1 MKAFFKIILHPVLL
15 TILGLIAL
23 ALVIWFIGPLIS
35 IAGFAPLGSAMV
47 RLIIIG
53 AIVLFFILRAVWRK
67 IKARKNNAQL
77 LDGLVKSSEAPGQPA
92 QSEEVLA
99 LRKRFEEAVRVLKE
113 TRSAQNAKKGGMARL
128 LSVGSARY
136 LYELPWYV
144 FIGAPGSGKT
154 TALINS
160 GLRFPLA
167 EKLGAHQLKGIGGT
181 RNCDWWFTDEAVLV
195 DTAGRYTTQDSD
207 QASDRDAWQGF
218 MTLLK
223 KHRPRQPLNG
233 VLLTVSLGDLLSQ
246 SESEAERHATA
257 LRTRIQELYTALNV
271 RLPIYVLVT
280 KADLIAGFNEFFND
294 FGKEAR
300 DQVWGVTFPPSNS
313 GEANAAQVKELPAK
327 LDALCQRVLD
337 LLPTRL
343 REEPDLTRRGAIAA
357 FDQQLA
363 AANRVLADFLDK
375 VFAPSGFDQA
385 LMVRGAYF
393 TSGTQEGSPIDRVMA
408 SLGGAFGLER
418 RVSPPQAGAGKSFF
432 ITRLLRE
439 VVFAEQRIG
448 GTNLKW
454 ERRRS
459 MLRLAA
465 IAATVLLTVGLLVA
479 WALSFNN
486 NRGYINEVNAKVKT
500 TQDVVDKARIAAS
513 DDVVGILPVIDAVR
527 GVSLTAH
534 RVDGGAPLSMQF
546 GLYQGD
552 KLDAAAGQAYR
563 TLLRDVLLPRIA
575 NRVENQLRRLDPNNL
590 EFAYEALKSYL
601 MLHDGTHFDGDA
613 LKAWISLDWEQN
625 LPRETT
631 AEQRAAL
638 TEYLNVLFAD
648 GPVASPVPADAA
660 LIASV
665 RNQLLRF
672 SLPDRI
678 YSRLKRQGVGS
689 EFPDFTIEK
698 TVGPAGAI
706 VFVRK
711 SGAPL
716 SRGVPGLFTF
726 DGYHKG
732 FAKVVERVST
742 QLTEEEPW
750 VLATATGKRSLED
763 EKKIANEVR
772 RIYLNDYVRMWDSF
786 INDIGVAKASS
797 LTQNIQIA
805 RVLSA
810 IDSPLPKLMKAMS
823 RETTLSLK
831 ASDKSTVEQVQDKL
845 SKTQS
850 DLSKLFSKDTTT
862 QTQVPDGGIEMIVDD
877 HFTQLRTLVTG
888 DDKSAPIAAVVAL
901 LNDVYVAM
909 SATETALRDKVAP
922 PPSDAAAKVKAES
935 ARMPEP
941 VRTMMQD
948 VSAAGTGQA
957 LSTLRETLSS
967 QVGAQVGQ
975 FCTQAIEGRY
985 PFVRNSTRDVTRDD
999 FAALF
1004 GPGGKLDAFFT
1015 QNLAQYVDTSTNP
1028 WSFKKVQEQSLGSSG
1043 NLQQFQRAAV
1053 IRDVFFRNGGV
1064 LRLDFKPVDMDPAIT
1079 NFVFDVDGQLVKYS
1093 HGPQVPQ
1100 SVQWPGPKGGLQVR
1114 LQITPPGVSGTSGT
1128 ALDGPWSLFRMLDKA
1143 NIQPAGAPEKFRVS
1157 FAVDGRN
1164 ATFDVT
1170 SSSVQNPFRLRELA
1184 EFRCPAGL

>member
-1 MKAFFKIILHPVLL
+1 MKAFFKILFHPILL

-23 ALVIWFIGPLIS
+23 ALVIWFVGPLFS
-35 IAGFAPLGSAMV
+35 FAGFAPLGSELV
-47 RLIIIG
+47 RWIIIG
-53 AIVLFFILRAVWRK
+53 IIVLIVVLRAVWRK

-77 LDGLVKSSEAPGQPA
+77 LDGLMKSSDAPGTPT
-92 QSEEVLA
+92 QSEEVLT
-99 LRKRFEEAVRVLKE
+99 LRKRFEEAMRVLKE
-113 TRSAQNAKKGGMARL
+113 TKAAQNAKKGGLARL
-128 LSVGSARY
+128 LSFGSARY

-167 EKLGAHQLKGIGGT
+167 EKFGAHQLKGIGGT
-181 RNCDWWFTDEAVLV
+181 RNCDWWFTDEAVLI
-195 DTAGRYTTQDSD
+195 DTAGRYTTQDSN
-207 QASDRDAWQGF
+207 QASDHEAWQGF
-218 MTLLK
+218 MSLLK
-223 KHRPRQPLNG
+223 RHRPRQPLNG

-246 SESEAERHATA
+246 SESESERHAAA
-257 LRTRIQELYTALNV
+257 LRTRIQELYSSLNV

-300 DQVWGVTFPPSNS
+300 DQVWGVTFTQGGDS
-313 GEANAAQVKELPAK
+313 AAQVKELSDS
-327 LDALCQRVLD
+327 LNALRQRVLD
-337 LLPTRL
+337 LMPTRL
-343 REEPDLTRRGAIAA
+343 REEQDLTRRGAIAA

-363 AANRVLADFLDK
+363 AANRLLAGFLDK
-375 VFAPSGFDQA
+375 VFAPSGFDQPV
-385 LMVRGAYF
+385 MVRGAYF
-393 TSGTQEGSPIDRVMA
+393 TSGTQEGNPIDRVMS

-418 RVSPPQAGAGKSFF
+418 RVLPPQTGSGKSFF

-465 IAATVLLTVGLLVA
+465 IVCTVLLTIGLLISWV
-479 WALSFNN
+479 LSFSN
-486 NRGYINEVNAKVKT
+486 NRDYIGEVNAKVKT
-500 TQDVVDKARIAAS
+500 TQDVVAQARIAAP

-527 GVSLTAH
+527 TASHTPH
-534 RVDGGAPLSMQF
+534 RPDEKAPLSMQF
-546 GLYQGD
+546 GLFQGD
-552 KLDAAAGQAYR
+552 KLDAASDQAYR
-563 TLLRDVLLPRIA
+563 NLLRDVLLPRIA
-575 NRVENQLRRLDPNNL
+575 NRVESQLRNLDPNNL

-601 MLHDGTHFDGDA
+601 MLHDGQHFDA
-613 LKAWISLDWEQN
+613 ESLKAWIALDWDQN

-631 AEQRAAL
+631 ADQRADL
-638 TEYLNVLFAD
+638 STYLNALFED
-648 GPVASPVPADAA
+648 GPAVSPIPADAQ
-660 LIASV
+660 LISSV
-665 RNQLLRF
+665 RNQLLRY

-678 YSRLKRQGVGS
+678 YSRLKRQGVGG
-689 EFPDFTIEK
+689 EFPAFTIER

-706 VFVRK
+706 VFTRK
-711 SGAPL
+711 SGQPL

-732 FAKVVERVST
+732 FSKVVERVSK
-742 QLTEEEPW
+742 QLAEEEPW
-750 VLATATGKRSLED
+750 VLATTSGKHSAED

-772 RIYLNDYVRMWDSF
+772 RVYLNDYVRTWDNF
-786 INDIGVAKASS
+786 INDIGVAKASNLQQS
-797 LTQNIQIA
+797 IQIA

-810 IDSPLPKLMKAMS
+810 PDSPLPKLMRAMS

-831 ASDKSTVEQVQDKL
+831 SADKSAVEKVQDKL
-845 SKTQS
+845 SETQS
-850 DLSKLFSKDTTT
+850 DLSKLFSKDDTT
-862 QTQVPDGGIEMIVDD
+862 QTSMPAGGIEMIVDD
-877 HFTQLRTLVTG
+877 HFAQLRQLVTG
-888 DDKSAPIAAVVAL
+888 DDKTAPITAVVAL
-901 LNDVYVAM
+901 LNDVYIAM

-922 PPSDAAAKVKAES
+922 PSSDASAKVKAES

-948 VSAAGTGQA
+948 VSAAGAGQA
-957 LSTLRETLSS
+957 LVSLRETLSS
-967 QVGAQVGQ
+967 AVGTQIGQ

-999 FAALF
+999 FTALF
-1004 GPGGKLDAFFT
+1004 GPGGKLDAFFS

-1028 WSFKKVQEQSLGSSG
+1028 WSFKKVQEQSLGNSG
-1043 NLQQFQRAAV
+1043 NLAQFQRAAV
-1053 IRDVFFRNGGV
+1053 IRDVFFRSGGV
-1064 LRLDFKPVDMDPAIT
+1064 LRLEFKPVDMDPSIT
-1079 NFVFDVDGQLVKYS
+1079 NFVFDVDGQLIKYS

-1100 SVQWPGPKGGLQVR
+1100 SVTWPGPKGGLEVR
-1114 LQITPPGVSGTSGT
+1114 IQMTPPGASGTSGA

-1143 NIQPAGAPEKFRVS
+1143 NIQPAGAPEKVRVT
-1157 FAVDGRN
+1157 FAIDGRS
-1164 ATFDVT
+1164 TVFDVT
-1170 SSSVQNPFRLRELA
+1170 SGSVQNPFRLRELA
-1184 EFRCPAGL
+1184 EFRCPTGL